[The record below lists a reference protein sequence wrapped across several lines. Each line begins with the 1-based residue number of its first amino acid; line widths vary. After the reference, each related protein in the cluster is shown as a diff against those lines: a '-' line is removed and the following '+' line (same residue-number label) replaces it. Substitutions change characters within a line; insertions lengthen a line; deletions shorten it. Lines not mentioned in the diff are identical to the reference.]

1 MQQRISY
8 ITLGVDDLE
17 RSLAFYRDVLGLPTE
32 GIIGEEFENG
42 AVAFFK
48 MAGGLTFALWPRDS
62 IAADCGVTKGAVDPT
77 ALMLAHNVAQRAEVD
92 AIMASL
98 PVEAVVKPA
107 RDLFWGG
114 YGGVFKDPDGHLW
127 EVVFNP
133 KDGG

>member
-1 MQQRISY
+1 MQPRISY

-62 IAADCGVTKGAVDPT
+62 IAVDCGVCKGAVDST
-77 ALMLAHNVAQRAEVD
+77 ALMLAHNVAQRDEVD

-98 PVEAVVKPA
+98 PAEAVVKPA

-133 KDGG
+133 KDFG